1 METNRIRQ
9 FCAVYELGNLR
20 KAADVLNVSHSALSK
35 SLQVFQH
42 EIGVQLLM
50 PEGRGIVPTDQGVE
64 YYPRFKRFLQEEE
77 ALFRARQPASSILRI
92 GTFEVFSTH
101 LLGSVWTQYFGGDS
115 LELHE
120 LLPGRIEAALVQQ
133 RIDLGITY
141 EPIPTAGLTFRRLGR
156 VRMGIFARVGAFLG
170 LRTEELPFVAP
181 RTVLEETPS
190 GARGLDG
197 WPDGKVPR
205 NVLHW
210 VDMLESGLSL
220 ARTGTCAIF
229 IPIFV
234 AEQANRCLREA
245 EHLTER
251 ALPAGMKPVL
261 RNIYIAK
268 RKSTLE
274 SSVEKRLAK
283 LLRLECLHDGKSR
296 PQPRPP
302 RR

>member
-20 KAADVLNVSHSALSK
+20 QAAEVLNLSHSALSK
-35 SLQVFQH
+35 SLQVFQQ

-50 PEGRGIVPTDQGVE
+50 PQGRGIVPTDQGVE
-64 YYPRFKRFLQEEE
+64 YYPKFKRFLQDEE
-77 ALFRARQPASSILRI
+77 ALFQTRQPAPSIIRI

-101 LLGSVWTQYFGGDS
+101 LLGSVWTRYFGDSS

-133 RIDLGITY
+133 RIDLGVTY

-156 VRMGIFARVGAFLG
+156 VRMGIFARVGEFPGVGA
-170 LRTEELPFVAP
+170 EELPFVAP
-181 RTVLEETPS
+181 RTTLEDTPS

-220 ARTGTCAIF
+220 ARAGTCAIF

-234 AEQANRCLREA
+234 AEQANQSLRKA
-245 EHLTER
+245 AHLTER
-251 ALPAGMKPVL
+251 ALPAGMKPVF
-261 RNIYIAK
+261 RTIYLAK

-274 SSVEKRLAK
+274 DTTEKRLAK
-283 LLRLECLHDGKSR
+283 LLRRECLRDGMSR
-296 PQPRPP
+296 P
-302 RR
+302 